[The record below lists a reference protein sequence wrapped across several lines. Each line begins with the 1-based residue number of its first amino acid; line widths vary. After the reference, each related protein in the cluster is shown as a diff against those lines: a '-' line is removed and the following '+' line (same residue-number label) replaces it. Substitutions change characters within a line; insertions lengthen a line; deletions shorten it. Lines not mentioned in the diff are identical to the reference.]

1 MPVTPQPVSD
11 YNVLNA
17 YLLLLVG
24 TTENLEIQHIFRF
37 CDKAV
42 CSKLLHII
50 RNNRDEFKKVIPIM
64 GRFHQL
70 LCLQKVIYERYAC
83 LGLETWIT
91 GARTT
96 KPVSAAEKTVQGLH
110 YNTATPADK
119 EIFDAIV
126 HMQNQNIENNYNS
139 IDEVLK
145 QNLVKLTKNTD
156 ISNVANVLRLCGF
169 KKLKEKIVHSNNRQ
183 YRMTVMLLKRKFV
196 VIIYFSN
203 PRI

>member
-70 LCLQKVIYERYAC
+70 LCLQKVIYKRYAC

-91 GARTT
+91 
-96 KPVSAAEKTVQGLH
+96 AAEKTVQGLH

>member
-1 MPVTPQPVSD
+1 M
-11 YNVLNA
+11 
-17 YLLLLVG
+17 VG

-70 LCLQKVIYERYAC
+70 LCLQKVIYKRYAC

-96 KPVSAAEKTVQGLH
+96 TPVSAAEKTVQGLH

-119 EIFDAIV
+119 EILDAV
-126 HMQNQNIENNYNS
+126 LHMQNENIENNYNR
-139 IDEVLK
+139 IDEFLK

-156 ISNVANVLRLCGF
+156 ISNVANVFQLCGF
-169 KKLKEKIVHSNNRQ
+169 KKLKEKIIHSNNRQ
-183 YRMTVMLLKRKFV
+183 SRMTVMLLKGKFV